1 MHEIDCAGTVR
12 LLEGLMHD
20 IAVPLIDT
28 NAVLLQSET
37 VDASTAWG
45 ALVIVAALAA
55 GTAILRWR
63 LWSIPSKPLGRLPVE
78 VPLWMLGALVSY
90 AAGAFGAAVSLTDD
104 MAYARLASNVLGN
117 GAQVVAAAIFLTRFT
132 RPSGLPAS
140 PPFHAAL
147 AGVVAF
153 MLITPIVASLS
164 IALNALLVSLGQP
177 RTPDAAHQTLA
188 ILAERR
194 DPMLTALTLA
204 HVALLVPIAEEF
216 IWRGMVQPGI
226 RSALGAWPGIAITT
240 VLFTLIHWGALAPEG
255 RVVGLSMLVA
265 LALGLGILRERTGS
279 VLAPIV
285 VHALFNA
292 LNVALTLLKSP
303 AP

>member
-1 MHEIDCAGTVR
+1 
-12 LLEGLMHD
+12 MHD

-194 DPMLTALTLA
+194 DPTLTALTLA

>member
-1 MHEIDCAGTVR
+1 
-12 LLEGLMHD
+12 MHD

-28 NAVLLQSET
+28 NALLLQSET
-37 VDASTAWG
+37 GGGALGG
-45 ALVIVAALAA
+45 ALVIGAALAA
-55 GTAILRWR
+55 IAALIHWR
-63 LWSIPSKPLGRLPVE
+63 LWSIPATPRGWIPVE

-90 AAGAFGAAVSLTDD
+90 AAGAFGAAVPLTDD
-104 MAYARLASNVLGN
+104 AAYARLASNVLGN
-117 GAQVVAAAIFLTRFT
+117 SAQVLAAGIFIARFT
-132 RPSGLPAS
+132 RPSERPAS
-140 PPFHAAL
+140 PPFRAAL

-153 MLITPIVASLS
+153 LLITPIVASLS

-194 DPMLTALTLA
+194 DPTLTALTLA

-240 VLFTLIHWGALAPEG
+240 LLFTLIHWGALAPEG

-279 VLAPIV
+279 VIAPIV

>member
-1 MHEIDCAGTVR
+1 
-12 LLEGLMHD
+12 MHD
-20 IAVPLIDT
+20 IAVPSIDT

-279 VLAPIV
+279 VRAPIV

>member
-1 MHEIDCAGTVR
+1 
-12 LLEGLMHD
+12 MHD

>member
-1 MHEIDCAGTVR
+1 
-12 LLEGLMHD
+12 MHD

-279 VLAPIV
+279 VRAPIV

>member
-1 MHEIDCAGTVR
+1 
-12 LLEGLMHD
+12 MHD

-28 NAVLLQSET
+28 NALLLQSET
-37 VDASTAWG
+37 GDGGAFGG
-45 ALVIVAALAA
+45 ALVIGAALAA
-55 GTAILRWR
+55 IAAVIRWR
-63 LWSIPSKPLGRLPVE
+63 LWSIPATPLGRIPVE
-78 VPLWMLGALVSY
+78 VPLWMLGAFMSY
-90 AAGAFGAAVSLTDD
+90 AAGAFGAAISLTDD
-104 MAYARLASNVLGN
+104 AAYARLASNVLGN
-117 GAQVVAAAIFLTRFT
+117 AAQVLAAGIFIARFT
-132 RPSGLPAS
+132 RPSERPAS
-140 PPFHAAL
+140 SPVRAVL
-147 AGVVAF
+147 AGVGAF
-153 MLITPIVASLS
+153 LLITPVVASLS
-164 IALNALLVSLGQP
+164 IVLNALLVSLGQP
-177 RTPDAAHQTLA
+177 RTPDTAHQTLA

-216 IWRGMVQPGI
+216 IWRGMVHPGI

-240 VLFTLIHWGALAPEG
+240 LLFTLIHWGALAPEG

-279 VLAPIV
+279 VIAPIV

-292 LNVALTLLKSP
+292 FNVALTLLKSP

>member
-1 MHEIDCAGTVR
+1 
-12 LLEGLMHD
+12 MHD

-132 RPSGLPAS
+132 RPSGRPAS

-194 DPMLTALTLA
+194 DPTLTALTLA

-255 RVVGLSMLVA
+255 RVVGLSMLFA